1 MTRSRTLR
9 CICTQHERA
18 TVQFR
23 AGNRV
28 YTNESNSNLLAMSEC
43 DRPSCSRV
51 PRGDVLPRV
60 VKPRHVRSLNFG
72 QSILEL
78 GAVERRRPARNGVLA
93 IDENVARIPCTEK
106 GDYVRKWL
114 ETHENGERDPSQLS
128 PVLGTTASA
137 TTTASRR
144 SPILSNGRKRPR
156 GKIGINRNAT
166 ARRQPGNAD
175 RQEVAEHS
183 ANCTKPRCGCKKS
196 ARCGECTSEG
206 QHTPPG
212 AENTSDESS
221 PVLGTVSHRVFKK
234 RRRKLRYESEN
245 GVSLG
250 CSKSHDCKIAGIN
263 IKSTTEPDVKRNDLS
278 ADQDKLGKNLDA
290 KALVFSTEVRESPE
304 KYQGCIETFSSPIQ
318 ERLSFADSSS
328 SNKTDK
334 GNTKIETGT
343 SNGSEDE
350 ECDELASASSNSDN
364 LSNFIEET
372 DTQKTSQ
379 FSMADKNF
387 IPSGQPFASLRLI
400 NDDSSETYCSEAE
413 MMQDRSTRLSTMIS
427 EVTSVNKTTQKT
439 ASKSAT
445 QQTDAIISTITTPS
459 KKSPDKSVH
468 ARLLDSGKKRRKPKK
483 GSMVARLQSLINAQ
497 VSGIRIW
504 RHRMNKELDA
514 TSARYIGVLVR
525 DSTKRFGNQ
534 FLEGVLIE
542 DRYNLLQTDTEV
554 EQPEEEDNATQVRPK
569 KVLYGNI
576 TIMLVCDIIGT
587 LKMISRVVIN
597 VYPPWNILDKDDL
610 TLEVTYISISDNRE
624 IPEVENAGKS
634 RERKKRILKE
644 FNCPCIE
651 EQRELPFCAMKSSSD
666 KPDVMRQ
673 IFNF

>member
-1 MTRSRTLR
+1 
-9 CICTQHERA
+9 
-18 TVQFR
+18 
-23 AGNRV
+23 
-28 YTNESNSNLLAMSEC
+28 MSDC

-51 PRGDVLPRV
+51 PREDVLPRV

-72 QSILEL
+72 RSILEL
-78 GAVERRRPARNGVLA
+78 GAVERRRPARNGVLV

-106 GDYVRKWL
+106 GDYVLKWL

-128 PVLGTTASA
+128 PVLGTASA

-166 ARRQPGNAD
+166 ARRPGNAD
-175 RQEVAEHS
+175 RQEVAEHP
-183 ANCTKPRCGCKKS
+183 ANCSTKRSKPHCGCKEKS

-212 AENTSDESS
+212 AEKTADESS
-221 PVLGTVSHRVFKK
+221 PVLGTTSHRVFKK
-234 RRRKLRYESEN
+234 RKRKLQYEPEV
-245 GVSLG
+245 GVSPR
-250 CSKSHDCKIAGIN
+250 CSKSHDCKVTGIN
-263 IKSTTEPDVKRNDLS
+263 VKSTTEPDGKRNNLS
-278 ADQDKLGKNLDA
+278 ADRDKLEKNLDT

-328 SNKTDK
+328 SKTDK
-334 GNTKIETGT
+334 GNSKIETGT

-350 ECDELASASSNSDN
+350 ECDKLTSASSNSDN

-372 DTQKTSQ
+372 DTQETTKTSQ
-379 FSMADKNF
+379 FLMADKNL
-387 IPSGQPFASLRLI
+387 IPSGQPFTSLQLI
-400 NDDSSETYCSEAE
+400 TDDSNETYCSEAE
-413 MMQDRSTRLSTMIS
+413 MMQDQSTHLSAMIS

-439 ASKSAT
+439 GSKSAT

-459 KKSPDKSVH
+459 KKSPDKSMH

-514 TSARYIGVLVR
+514 TSARYISVLVR
-525 DSTKRFGNQ
+525 DSTKQFGNQ

-542 DRYNLLQTDTEV
+542 DRCNLLQTDTEV
-554 EQPEEEDNATQVRPK
+554 EQPEEDNAAQVRPK
-569 KVLYGNI
+569 KVLHRNI

-587 LKMISRVVIN
+587 LKMISQVVIN

-610 TLEVTYISISDNRE
+610 TLEVMYISISDNRE
-624 IPEVENAGKS
+624 IPVVENAGKS

-651 EQRELPFCAMKSSSD
+651 EQRELPFCASKSSSD